1 MHKPIVILNS
11 ISDNY
16 DSFGNI
22 YTWNGYIENST
33 KHSILKYVDTHS
45 DELKDKYLEFIHDLG
60 EYVHDNKKIRDYQRR
75 MAALGA
81 LVLEGRAGA
90 AQSLGCLRPGL
101 FPPPLS
107 LCWWRGSACSP

>member
-1 MHKPIVILNS
+1 MYGRGPPETAGGLLT
-11 ISDNY
+11 
-16 DSFGNI
+16 G
-22 YTWNGYIENST
+22 
-33 KHSILKYVDTHS
+33 
-45 DELKDKYLEFIHDLG
+45 
-60 EYVHDNKKIRDYQRR
+60 IRRPGMGQNLLRVAVTCEPLTRCEASRAERQRR

-107 LCWWRGSACSP
+107 LCWWRGSACST